1 MYPPWYSQVSGTAR
15 LDQGQPPGSRGPGPA
30 IPPPSWDIGPGSAPG
45 PRISSR
51 PAQAL
56 PPPPWQKGGQGI
68 AGEST
73 GERWWALALPPA
85 GGTGRSVPLGA
96 VPAHS
101 VAGLEGP
108 PVAATWELGQGEREK
123 EMGGTGEAREKERD

>member
-1 MYPPWYSQVSGTAR
+1 M
-15 LDQGQPPGSRGPGPA
+15 
-30 IPPPSWDIGPGSAPG
+30 
-45 PRISSR
+45 
-51 PAQAL
+51 
-56 PPPPWQKGGQGI
+56 
-68 AGEST
+68 
-73 GERWWALALPPA
+73 ALALPPA

-123 EMGGTGEAREKERD
+123 EMGGTGEEREKERD